1 MSIVDDPVL
10 ALIMRFVIDREPL
23 DVSDEAFLQRQL
35 ETLKNHVAQ
44 FPKEQ
49 QQPKAMEWIERHAE
63 NYRRAWQRTV
73 ISKTASKKRCADC
86 PLLRQ
91 AGSGNC
97 AVHGKWLALLQRY
110 LSDELSSAEYVE
122 DALRLLQAHKSELK
136 ITSGG
141 KQAHA
146 CGLAR

>member
-35 ETLKNHVAQ
+35 ETLKTHLAQ

-49 QQPKAMEWIERHAE
+49 QQPKAMEWIERHAV
-63 NYRRAWQRTV
+63 NYRRGWRRTV
-73 ISKTASKKRCADC
+73 ISKTALKERCTDC
-86 PLLRQ
+86 PLLDH
-91 AGSGNC
+91 AGAGNC
-97 AVHGKWLALLQRY
+97 AVHGQWLALLKRY

-136 ITSGG
+136 ITRSERHSNASSLV
-141 KQAHA
+141 Q
-146 CGLAR
+146 